1 MEIKLRAANKTT
13 RDKIVTAINQI
24 VRVPGQSVG
33 ATLITH
39 SIIITKQERLT
50 GRH

>member
-13 RDKIVTAINQI
+13 RDEIVTAVNQT
-24 VRVPGQSVG
+24 VCVPRQSVG
-33 ATLITH
+33 ATRITQG
-39 SIIITKQERLT
+39 IIITKQERLT